1 MSVEGIRVYIAKIED
16 VRAPPPGPLQ
26 RGVVPLTSYRGMSL
40 TLLFRLRESSN
51 PRPKGHIEM
60 GSTLTTNWA
69 TEKRNFFFE
78 QKILMGYRPFCIVR
92 KEILCCNIEI
102 VLQAVGEN
110 AEKLY
115 CNIVLYCDLKG

>member
-1 MSVEGIRVYIAKIED
+1 MKKKII
-16 VRAPPPGPLQ
+16 
-26 RGVVPLTSYRGMSL
+26 Y
-40 TLLFRLRESSN
+40 N
-51 PRPKGHIEM
+51 
-60 GSTLTTNWA
+60 
-69 TEKRNFFFE
+69 EKRKKNFE
-78 QKILMGYRPFCIVR
+78 QKNLMGCPFCIVR